1 MSKLVW
7 DQTGERFYETGVDHG
22 VIYRYDENSQG
33 FKDGEAWNGLTAVNE
48 SPSGAEPNAI
58 YADNIK
64 YLNLMSAEDFGAS
77 IECYT
82 YPDAFAECN
91 GEAAIADGV
100 SIGQQTRKLFAFC
113 YRTLLGNDTEGTDYG
128 SMINIVYN
136 CLASPSERA
145 HSTVN
150 DSPEA
155 ASLSFDVST
164 TPVNVTGYKPTAI
177 VRINTKTT
185 DPAKLT
191 ALEDILYG
199 TVSDEPRCP
208 FPDEIKALVTGVTGE
223 T

>member
-1 MSKLVW
+1 MARLVW
-7 DQTGERFYETGVDHG
+7 DQIGERYYETGVDHG
-22 VIYRYDENSQG
+22 VIYRYDEATST
-33 FKDGEAWNGLTAVNE
+33 FKNGEAWNGLTAVNE
-48 SPSGAEPNAI
+48 SPSGAEANAV

-64 YLNLMSAEDFGAS
+64 YLNLMSAEDFGAG

-91 GEAAIADGV
+91 GEATIVDGV

-113 YRTLLGNDTEGTDYG
+113 YRTLRGNDTEGTDYG
-128 SMINIVYN
+128 YILNIVYN
-136 CLASPSERA
+136 CLASPSERS

-155 ASLSFDVST
+155 ATLSFDVST

-177 VRINTKTT
+177 VRIDSVTT
-185 DPAKLT
+185 DPD
-191 ALEDILYG
+191 ALEALEEILYG
-199 TVSDEPRCP
+199 GDSTEARCP
-208 FPDEIKALVTGVTGE
+208 FPDEIVTIVGGATGE